1 MPVQFYLFTRP
12 DKQGDHPINVSI
24 SLFGEHLCTSVGF
37 ERLEAIFDHQLMH
50 KIISMTGG
58 MIRGQMKRTIAMLLF
73 LCVFTGV
80 LFAQEYSHIEQ
91 LSVDEG
97 LPHTDVSA
105 VVQDDDGYIWIG
117 TYSGLC
123 RYDGTDMIVYDVSD
137 SILESS
143 RIRSLYLAPGGL
155 LYIGTETG
163 GLTIFDTR
171 NDRFIKTI
179 RVPSNYVNG
188 VFPSRDGNSVIICT
202 DDGLS
207 LLSCHDGIYDLAS
220 RSLGSLVS
228 ACFQLNEDEFLVGT
242 PSSLSIFSRTT
253 GNMSVVEG
261 LFATSMLKVGE
272 KLLIT
277 SYEGCWIFD
286 LPTRTLTKL
295 NDSAAKSACLGK
307 DGSIYIGTV
316 KDGLLCYDG
325 SFRRTGQFLTE
336 SRRSPEVSCVFS
348 DDSDVLWIGTIG
360 SGCYRSNANSRRFRL
375 GTVTPGEEGE
385 QVVAMMSDN
394 DDRLWCSSREGR
406 VSVMKGNDIVRVD
419 SGSLSRF
426 AGKTIS
432 ALWQS
437 PDGSV
442 WVGSWDKGAA
452 VIPAKDVERATLG
465 KTFNMVQLGNLPK
478 SLTIYKFAAD
488 SFGRVWIVT
497 GDGLYHSSRGD
508 LSHPSSSVW
517 TCLRSNPSDMAS
529 LSDDCTTDIL
539 IDDDGRTIWIGSRSG
554 LNKITLEESGEI
566 AGIQRIQVQ
575 PRHGA
580 GEFVSFIHRDRKGVL
595 WVSVLGLGLCRM
607 NEDGTFRIYN
617 KTTNPEFPNNEFES
631 MLEDS
636 DGDFWI
642 GGFGLVRFSPSTGKI
657 SCFSRKDGLQS
668 NSFKMYDA
676 VQMRDSRMAFGGIN
690 GFNIFRPSEIVDNA
704 DMPRVCITSLKIN
717 GIQSFDCL
725 KESSPIRRC
734 TKMKL
739 GSTENNLVFRFS
751 AMHYVYPER
760 NRYRYMLVGLDDD
773 WHFTDGRAPSASYLG
788 LRPGRYTFE
797 VYAANSDGLWSETP
811 ARIDIRILHP
821 WYASAAAKSCYLVI
835 VLGAVIWVSV
845 RLRRRSARRHRE
857 ELEKKL
863 HEEQR
868 ERNENELKF
877 HTEFLHEI
885 RTPLTLITTP
895 VEELLQNP
903 NLGKTTISR
912 LQLVGQSAKILQK
925 HIESITDL
933 RKFDNGEIRLHV
945 VEIDFSRFVEEICLL
960 FQPLARARDYEFE
973 MELSPLSQKVFIDK
987 DSIEKVILNLMSN
1000 ALKYSPKRGGLIR
1013 AEVSE
1018 ITDIDGRKGVELTV
1032 SNIGMGILPEDL
1044 PYIFDRF
1051 RQGRNNNRGGMGIG
1065 LSISRSA
1072 VLSHSGRIWAES
1084 VPGGLTSFHVF
1095 LPYGNSQF
1103 SSKDIDNEY
1112 ENSDHISN
1120 YDSLAEFRTTK
1131 AASIGGVEREH
1142 LVLIV
1147 DDSPEL
1153 REYLVQLL
1161 STRYNVITAT
1171 DGSDG
1176 YEKTI
1181 AEQPDLVLTDVV
1193 MPQMNGL
1200 ELCRKIKDNK
1210 VTSHIPV
1217 ILISARDLPVY
1228 KMEGYQ
1234 MMADDYITKPFHA
1247 DLFLSRIENLI
1258 RQRECMRQLFRTE
1271 VNLEPSAVTAT
1282 PVDEKF
1288 IRSCID
1294 NIEEHIAELDYG
1306 VDELCQNVGY
1316 SRPQL
1321 YRKIKSI
1328 TGMSAIQ
1335 FLRSIRLK
1343 RAAQLLSSGSG
1354 MTVTEVMYAV
1364 GFNNISYFSK
1374 IFSAEF
1380 GVHPKDYGK

>member
-1 MPVQFYLFTRP
+1 M
-12 DKQGDHPINVSI
+12 I
-24 SLFGEHLCTSVGF
+24 SGQWKRVLAALLILC
-37 ERLEAIFDHQLMH
+37 
-50 KIISMTGG
+50 
-58 MIRGQMKRTIAMLLF
+58 
-73 LCVFTGV
+73 
-80 LFAQEYSHIEQ
+80 LFAGQLFSQEYSHMEQ

-97 LPHTDVSA
+97 LPHTDVSSI
-105 VVQDDDGYIWIG
+105 VQDRDGYIWIG

-123 RYDGTDMIVYDVSD
+123 RYDGTDMTVYDVSN

-143 RIRSLYLAPGGL
+143 RIRSLYLASDGL

-163 GLTIFDTR
+163 GLTIFDTL

-188 VFPSRDGNSVIICT
+188 IFPSSDGNSVVICT

-207 LLSCHDGIYDLAS
+207 TLSCHDGIYDLAS

-228 ACFQLNEDEFLVGT
+228 SCFQLNQDEFLVGT
-242 PSSLSIFSRTT
+242 PSSLSILSLST
-253 GNMSVVEG
+253 GNMTSVG
-261 LFATSMLKVGE
+261 SIFATSMLKVGE
-272 KLLIT
+272 KLVIT
-277 SYEGCWIFD
+277 SYEGCWLFD

-295 NDSAAKSACLGK
+295 NGSVAKSSCLGR
-307 DGSIYIGTV
+307 DGSVYIGTE
-316 KDGLLCYDG
+316 KDGVLCCDV
-325 SFRRTGQFLTE
+325 SFRQTGQFLTE
-336 SRRSPEVSCVFS
+336 SSRAPEISYVFS
-348 DDSDVLWIGTIG
+348 DRSDVLWVGTIG
-360 SGCYRSNANSRRFRL
+360 GGCYRSNANSRRFRI

-385 QVVAMMSDN
+385 QVVAMMSDSY
-394 DDRLWCSSREGR
+394 DRLWCSSREGR
-406 VSVMKGNDIVRVD
+406 VSVMKVNDIVRVD
-419 SGSLSRF
+419 PHSLSRF

-452 VIPAKDVERATLG
+452 VIPAKDVERAASG
-465 KTFNMVQLGNLPK
+465 KSFGMTQLGNLPK
-478 SLTIYKFAAD
+478 SMTIYKFAAD
-488 SFGRVWIVT
+488 SFGRVWIAA
-497 GDGLYHSSRGD
+497 GDGLYHSSRGAIA
-508 LSHPSSSVW
+508 HPESSLW
-517 TCLRSNPSDMAS
+517 TCLKRDPSDTSS

-539 IDDDGRTIWIGSRSG
+539 IDNNGETIWVGSRSG
-554 LNKITLEESGEI
+554 LNKISLDANGEI

-575 PRHGA
+575 PDHGA
-580 GEFVSFIHRDRKGVL
+580 GEFVSFIHRDRGGNL
-595 WVSVLGLGLCRM
+595 WVSVLGLGLCKM

-636 DGDFWI
+636 EGNFWI

-676 VQMRDSRMAFGGIN
+676 VTLSDSRMAFGGID
-690 GFNIFRPSEIVDNA
+690 GFTIFRPSEIEDNV
-704 DMPRVCITSLKIN
+704 DMPQACITSFRIN
-717 GIQSFDCL
+717 GIPSSECL
-725 KESSPIRRC
+725 ADSSPVRRSSKIR
-734 TKMKL
+734 L
-739 GSTENNLVFRFS
+739 GSTENNLAFRFS

-760 NRYRYMLVGLDDD
+760 NRYRYMLVGLDED
-773 WHFTDGRAPSASYLG
+773 WHFTDGKSPSASYLS
-788 LRPGRYTFE
+788 LRPGRYTFV
-797 VYAANSDGLWSETP
+797 VYAANSDGLWNGTP
-811 ARIDIRILHP
+811 AVIDIKILHP
-821 WYASAAAKSCYLVI
+821 WYASVGAKLVYLVVI
-835 VLGAVIWVSV
+835 LAVAIWVALY
-845 RLRRRSARRHRE
+845 LRKRSIRQHHE
-857 ELEKKL
+857 ELEAKL
-863 HEEQR
+863 QEEQR

-912 LQLVGQSAKILQK
+912 LQLVDQSVKILQK

-933 RKFDNGEIRLHV
+933 RKFDNGEVRLHV

-960 FQPLARARDYEFE
+960 FQPLAKARGYEFE
-973 MELSPLSQKVFIDK
+973 IGLSPLSQKVFIDK

-1000 ALKYSPKRGGLIR
+1000 ALKYSPERGGQIR

-1018 ITDIDGRKGVELTV
+1018 IADEDGRKGVELTV
-1032 SNIGMGILPEDL
+1032 SNIGIGILPEDL
-1044 PYIFDRF
+1044 PYVFDRF
-1051 RQGRNNNRGGMGIG
+1051 RQGKNNHRGGMGIG

-1072 VLSHSGRIWAES
+1072 VLSHSGRIWVES

-1095 LPYGNSQF
+1095 LPYGSSQF
-1103 SSKDIDNEY
+1103 SPEDIDNEY

-1120 YDSLAEFRTTK
+1120 YDSLAEFRPAN
-1131 AASIGGVEREH
+1131 AAGTGGVDREH

-1147 DDSPEL
+1147 DDSSEL

-1161 STRYNVITAT
+1161 STRYNIITAK
-1171 DGSDG
+1171 DGVEG

-1200 ELCRKIKDNK
+1200 ELCRKIKENK
-1210 VTSHIPV
+1210 FTSHIPV

-1247 DLFLSRIENLI
+1247 ELLLSRIENLI
-1258 RQRECMRQLFRTE
+1258 RQRECMRQSFRTE

-1294 NIEEHIAELDYG
+1294 NIEEHIAEPDYG
-1306 VDELCQNVGY
+1306 VDELCQNIGY

-1354 MTVTEVMYAV
+1354 MSVTEVMYAV

-1380 GVHPKDYGK
+1380 GVHPKDYRK